1 MQWNLIS
8 RRDFIKLS
16 GAGAALTLLAVT
28 APMAAVAAPGAAPA
42 GQLKEVPRSR
52 TLIMAG
58 LGGEHPGGFTD
69 VDNYN
74 IWVPGFS
81 RSGYS
86 NVAAQP
92 LFYYNM
98 MKDEFIYWNGESYQY
113 NSDFTEVSVK
123 IRSGVAWSDGTPFT
137 SNDIAFTINTHLATP
152 ELTLAGDLKKRVQSV
167 TVIDEQNF
175 KVALNTTDPQFVFDI
190 FTFRADVGL
199 HIMP

>member
-1 MQWNLIS
+1 MEWKLTS
-8 RRDFIKLS
+8 RRDFLKLS
-16 GAGAALTLLAVT
+16 GAGAALTLLAVAT
-28 APMAAVAAPGAAPA
+28 PKAAGGAPGAAQA
-42 GQLKEVPRSR
+42 GQSRDVPRNR

-123 IRSGVAWSDGTPFT
+123 IHNGVAWSDSTPFT
-137 SNDIAFTINTHLATP
+137 SNDVASTINTHMVTP
-152 ELTLAGDLKKRVQSV
+152 ELTLAGDLNTRDKSV
-167 TVIDEQNF
+167 TVVDDHNF
-175 KVALNTTDPQFVFDI
+175 TV
-190 FTFRADVGL
+190 
-199 HIMP
+199 

>member
-1 MQWNLIS
+1 MLQGQALACGGPSQRERRRFAMQWKLTS
-8 RRDFIKLS
+8 RRDFLKLS
-16 GAGAALTLLAVT
+16 GAGAALTLLA
-28 APMAAVAAPGAAPA
+28 AAGPTVAAAAPA
-42 GQLKEVPRSR
+42 GQLRDVPRSR

-113 NSDFTEVSVK
+113 NSD
-123 IRSGVAWSDGTPFT
+123 
-137 SNDIAFTINTHLATP
+137 
-152 ELTLAGDLKKRVQSV
+152 
-167 TVIDEQNF
+167 
-175 KVALNTTDPQFVFDI
+175 
-190 FTFRADVGL
+190 
-199 HIMP
+199 